1 MTNEPRVSAGLC
13 NEGRHMQVTVE
24 DITAVKK
31 ILHVEIPEEQV
42 TRELDNAYNEL
53 KKQAKVK
60 GFRPG
65 KAPRTILERLYKR
78 DVDRDV
84 VSKLI
89 SDSFP
94 NALEKTEMKIIGTPT
109 LDSPDIEKNKPYRYN
124 ATVEVIPAFDEVDFR
139 GIEVERR
146 IYPISEEE
154 VREKIEEIRQSMAEP
169 KRVEEPRPLQEGD
182 LAVLDYEGTWEGG
195 PLEALQRTEGFT
207 LQVGSGKILQDFE
220 RRLVGMQEAD
230 VRKIDVRFPEDYF
243 NDALAGKQVSFHVTL
258 KEIRELVLPQVDD
271 AFAKSVGPYET
282 MEDLRSAVRDR
293 LREAYARRSEEEV
306 DAHILETLVQRSP
319 FELPA
324 TLVNNEAEAMVAETE
339 RALSAR
345 KMSLEASG
353 ATREGLTAAYQQTAE
368 QRVRNHLILAR
379 IIEQEN
385 LTLSDEDMD
394 KAFDEMAQSLRQPVE
409 VVRRHYEKD
418 QEQSQALNRDLLRR
432 RAMALIKEAAV
443 ITEKVVDGEAESP
456 A

>member
-1 MTNEPRVSAGLC
+1 LTNEPRVSAGLC